1 MANPSDGSIIIDTGL
16 DNTGLEK
23 GSDKLLAKIE
33 EVVAAINKVGTSS
46 VQGFGQANQI
56 LAQILPLV
64 QTIATTM
71 QSGMAPAMGQTAE
84 QAAKVAEAE
93 QNVVTEAA
101 KVVESERQ
109 VATEASK
116 AAEAERQVTTEAAKA
131 TKAVSSDKSAASMK
145 RLETQI
151 ESARAKLAAYYA
163 EKERIEASTDE
174 MLPFA
179 YTDEQTKNV
188 LEMERIELEKLDARY
203 AKQIASLQALEAEY
217 EKLKAAKEAAAKPV
231 PEPEP
236 EPTPNPEP
244 EPEPDPDPAPDVPPK
259 TQSNWEAFRK
269 KVNDVLKKFGSN
281 VWKNFK
287 STLKGIGTAAAG
299 AAKGLLG
306 LTKQTKSGSIN
317 LNGLVKTLT
326 SFKTLL
332 LSRIKRTF
340 ISAVIRDVSDSL
352 NKLTQFSSEFDG
364 VMSRIKNG
372 SKELGANLAVSLGNV
387 ITAIEPLVTTLL
399 NGLSRGITYLNSFMA
414 MMTGK
419 STVIVAKKQMGSYA
433 ESIDDAAK
441 SQKELNAQVYGFDEL
456 NRRQKDTSKDSD
468 GTSAADLF
476 EEKPIENVV
485 PSGLLEALQAIK
497 DDIMNGRWEDA
508 GKKVAGGLNTIVSTV
523 DDWINS
529 VRPKAVQW
537 SENIARFLNG
547 LVDGFNGYN
556 LGKTLADG
564 LNLALD
570 VANTFLTTFNFTTLG
585 QLIGNGINGIF
596 ENVEFDLL
604 GQTLANK
611 FNAVVDTLYGIV
623 TTIRWGMIGDQLATG
638 IQNLADTANFDR
650 LGEAVGIGVNGVL
663 TAINHL
669 IDGVNWGGIASSLAH
684 GVQTLISTF
693 NINLLADAISGAV
706 NAIIEILSNFGAGI
720 DWAGAAADIA
730 HGLNKMISD
739 IDWAG
744 AGKLLGD
751 AVIGLLDIITV
762 AIEEIDWQQ
771 VGKKTAECVSG
782 ISWSGV
788 TESLFGGIGAALGGL
803 SAFLVGLF
811 KGPWEDLVAWWHETA
826 YKDGEFTMQ
835 GLLDGIWQKVKDIG
849 AWIKEHIFD
858 PFINGF
864 RKAFGINSP
873 STVMAEQGK
882 YLIEGLKQ
890 GITEKW
896 TSITSFFT
904 QTLPQLANTISQ
916 KWDSIKAT
924 ATQKW
929 SDIKT
934 SVTSKWSELKNTLT
948 NTDFRSVGSN
958 LVSGIKQG
966 IESTWN
972 TLKQTATNLKDKL
985 VGWLEEKFDINSP
998 SRVMRD
1004 RIGVM
1009 ISRGLAVGITDGSRD
1024 IIKSADNMTSGL
1036 NNRILSGLSGLSFGN
1051 IGIPDIATGSVIPY
1065 KVAASSLP
1073 ATEAESEVAVLRR
1086 DLDEYMD
1093 EQGYVLKQILDLL
1106 RKLNLTIDAESL
1118 SDLIGA
1124 IMTNRERG
1132 FGM

>member
-33 EVVAAINKVGTSS
+33 DVVAAINKVGTTST
-46 VQGFGQANQI
+46 QGFGQANQL
-56 LAQILPLV
+56 LAQIVPLV

-71 QSGMAPAMGQTAE
+71 QSGMVPAMSATAD
-84 QAAKVAEAE
+84 QAVKV
-93 QNVVTEAA
+93 
-101 KVVESERQ
+101 
-109 VATEASK
+109 
-116 AAEAERQVTTEAAKA
+116 AEAERQVTTEATKA
-131 TKAVSSDKSAASMK
+131 AKAVSSSGKASSFERIEK
-145 RLETQI
+145 QI
-151 ESARAKLAAYYA
+151 EAARAKLAAYYA

-174 MLPFA
+174 MLEFA
-179 YTDEQTKNV
+179 YTDEQTKNT
-188 LEMERIELEKLDARY
+188 LEMERIELEKLDAQY

-217 EKLKAAKEAAAKPV
+217 ERLKAAKEAASAPTT
-231 PEPEP
+231 PGEPES
-236 EPTPNPEP
+236 EPTPI
-244 EPEPDPDPAPDVPPK
+244 DPAPDVPER
-259 TQSNWEAFRK
+259 TQINWDAFRE
-269 KVNDVLKKFGSN
+269 KVNDVLKKFGSG
-281 VWKNFK
+281 VWKSFT
-287 STLKGIGTAAAG
+287 SVLKGIGSAAAG

-306 LTKQTKSGSIN
+306 LSKKAKPTSID
-317 LNGLVKTLT
+317 LGGLVKTLT

-340 ISAVIRDVSDSL
+340 ISAIINDVSDSL
-352 NKLTQFSSEFDG
+352 NKLTQFSSSFDG

-419 STVIVAKKQMGSYA
+419 STVVVAKKQMGSYA
-433 ESIDDAAK
+433 ESVDKAAK

-456 NRRQKDTSKDSD
+456 NRRQKDSSSDSD
-468 GTSAADLF
+468 GTSATDLF

-508 GKKVAGGLNTIVSTV
+508 GKKVAEGTNSIVTSV
-523 DDWINS
+523 DDWINGTL
-529 VRPKAVQW
+529 RPRAAQW

-547 LVDGFNGYN
+547 LVDGFNGYA

-564 LNLALD
+564 LNTVLD
-570 VANTFLTTFNFTTLG
+570 VANTFLTTFDYTAFG
-585 QLIGNGINGIF
+585 RLIGDGINGLF
-596 ENVEFDLL
+596 ENLDFRLA

-611 FNAVVDTLYGIV
+611 FNSVINTLYGIV
-623 TTIRWGMIGDQLATG
+623 TTVRWDMIGSQFATG
-638 IQNLADTANFDR
+638 FQSMTETLDLTTLADTLSIGLN
-650 LGEAVGIGVNGVL
+650 GIV
-663 TAINHL
+663 TMIQTFF
-669 IDGVNWGGIASSLAH
+669 DGVNWEANAAALGNGINRMIGGVNWESL
-684 GVQTLISTF
+684 GTILSTAVIDLLRY
-693 NINLLADAISGAV
+693 INVAIETTDWQAVGGAV
-706 NAIIEILSNFGAGI
+706 ARMVNGI
-720 DWAGAAADIA
+720 DWSGVVSEATRT
-730 HGLNKMISD
+730 ISD
-739 IDWAG
+739 I
-744 AGKLLGD
+744 
-751 AVIGLLDIITV
+751 VVGLLDAAIGLIEQLDWDKLGEEVWDSAVGVVENVDWQAIIHKSFELLGAAVGGAV
-762 AIEEIDWQQ
+762 ALAGGIFRGIGQSVIDAVFAVKEYFRGKIEESGGDIVAGILKGITD
-771 VGKKTAECVSG
+771 ALVS
-782 ISWSGV
+782 
-788 TESLFGGIGAALGGL
+788 IG
-803 SAFLVGLF
+803 
-811 KGPWEDLVAWWHETA
+811 T
-826 YKDGEFTMQ
+826 
-835 GLLDGIWQKVKDIG
+835 
-849 AWIKEHIFD
+849 WIKEHIFD

-864 RKAFGINSP
+864 KKAFGIASP
-873 STVMAEQGK
+873 STVMAEMGG

-890 GITEKW
+890 GITKAW

-916 KWDSIKAT
+916 KWDSIKQT

-929 SDIKT
+929 DGIKST
-934 SVTSKWSELKNTLT
+934 VTTKWNNLKSTLT
-948 NTDFRSVGSN
+948 STDWKSVGSN

-985 VGWLEEKFDINSP
+985 VGWLEDKFDINSP

-1004 RIGVM
+1004 QIGVM

-1036 NNRILSGLSGLSFGN
+1036 NSRILSNLSGLSFGS

-1065 KVAASSLP
+1065 KAAASSLP
-1073 ATEAESEVAVLRR
+1073 TTEAESEVAVLRR

-1106 RKLNLTIDAESL
+1106 RRLNLTIDAEGL

-1124 IMTNRERG
+1124 IMTNRERSYG
-1132 FGM
+1132 V